1 MLDDIMY
8 QVSKNQ
14 VRKKIFLK
22 RYTMTNK
29 YWWYSQ
35 HYESGLLKIQN
46 MVPSG
51 QVILYLM
58 IYLKSEKLQTK
69 NYISEVN
76 VEVNVEVKYNNTVA
90 YYTALKFFFE
100 KSE

>member
-1 MLDDIMY
+1 
-8 QVSKNQ
+8 
-14 VRKKIFLK
+14 
-22 RYTMTNK
+22 
-29 YWWYSQ
+29 
-35 HYESGLLKIQN
+35 

-90 YYTALKFFFE
+90 YYTALKYFF
-100 KSE
+100 